1 MNARFTNT
9 LSRGPRRHVAGGRRP
24 AGITVLRA
32 LLACSILATVSCATL
47 PPEPEPEPAPVA
59 AEDLEL
65 TLNLPNEAMNCSCQ
79 EESAEDRTF
88 LERGVKTLAEGDYVE
103 AVQYFQRYQRLE
115 ATPLA
120 QWEAQIAIAYASML
134 PSSPFYDI
142 EAATRSYTEL
152 QGNEPDGVKHH
163 AVVLMQQALESF
175 VLMDRHIAELETRT
189 SMLEEDLDKREQAL
203 RRLRELTLGQ
213 PADVR

>member
-1 MNARFTNT
+1 MIAT
-9 LSRGPRRHVAGGRRP
+9 A
-24 AGITVLRA
+24 
-32 LLACSILATVSCATL
+32 ACTSI
-47 PPEPEPEPAPVA
+47 PPEPEPAPAPVA

-65 TLNLPNEAMNCSCQ
+65 TLNLPGEAMNCSC
-79 EESAEDRTF
+79 EDDAAEDRTF
-88 LERGVKTLAEGDYVE
+88 LERGVETLAEGDYVE

-142 EAATRSYTEL
+142 EAATRSYTAL
-152 QGNEPDGVKHH
+152 QGNAPSGARHH

-189 SMLEEDLDKREQAL
+189 GMLEEDLEKREQAL

-213 PADVR
+213 PEDAR